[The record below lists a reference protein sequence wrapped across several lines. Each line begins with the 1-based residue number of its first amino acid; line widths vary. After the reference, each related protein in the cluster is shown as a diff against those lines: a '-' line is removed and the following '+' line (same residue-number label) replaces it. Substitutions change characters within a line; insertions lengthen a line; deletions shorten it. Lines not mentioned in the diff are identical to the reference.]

1 VRYTN
6 SVFYS
11 LISSF
16 DLSDV
21 AFCILS
27 RYNQTLFHLS
37 RQHSCSCNIHYFNR
51 NQDFI
56 ENSSISIIKYDTNY
70 LRLTPICHDNDTESI
85 LNETDLILQGL
96 EDKCNYKLMFLDCD
110 AMTTTTEMT
119 TTLLNKESKLST
131 STTETPSVAS
141 TIRFENF
148 K

>member
-1 VRYTN
+1 M
-6 SVFYS
+6 F
-11 LISSF
+11 IFSF

-56 ENSSISIIKYDTNY
+56 ENTSISTTKYHTNY
-70 LRLTPICHDNDTESI
+70 LRLTPICNENDTESNFEQQI
-85 LNETDLILQGL
+85 NQTDFILQGL

-110 AMTTTTEMT
+110 AMTTTTTSTEMT
-119 TTLLNKESKLST
+119 ALLTKEPDT
-131 STTETPSVAS
+131 ETRTIEPPVSTTP
-141 TIRFENF
+141 IRFD
-148 K
+148 

>member
-1 VRYTN
+1 M
-6 SVFYS
+6 
-11 LISSF
+11 
-16 DLSDV
+16 SDV

-37 RQHSCSCNIHYFNR
+37 RPHSCSCNIHYFNR

-56 ENSSISIIKYDTNY
+56 ENTSISLTKYDTNF

-96 EDKCNYKLMFLDCD
+96 EDKCDYKLMFLDCD

-119 TTLLNKESKLST
+119 TTLLSKEPQTETKLST
-131 STTETPSVAS
+131 STTETPSVTAS
-141 TIRFENF
+141 IRFESF
-148 K
+148 T